1 MMRRTLVF
9 PARHVEGAATVNA
22 RQLEVFHAIMSSSSL
37 TQAARML
44 NVSQPAISAFL
55 KHTEEQTGVRL
66 FHRISGRLVPTPE
79 AEQLFP
85 EVDRIIG
92 QLGILDRVTQD
103 LRTGKAGFLS
113 VIGNATLINVLLPDL
128 VTRFHAARPDV
139 RMRLETAYS
148 RQIFDRVARREF
160 DLGLVYGGAQDFQI
174 GTKLLGSL
182 QLVCAMRSDHP
193 LAKLKKI
200 GLKDLAGHRLVT
212 YGPKTPLRPNIEEVM
227 TKLDAVLEVS
237 LPNTACLLARSGPYV
252 ALIDSLIF
260 QGKEFSDLVVRP
272 FAPLKRIEIN
282 LVFPKDRPR
291 SQLSLDFETELAAG
305 LDERFRKGAAAWR

>member
-1 MMRRTLVF
+1 
-9 PARHVEGAATVNA
+9 VNA

-85 EVDRIIG
+85 EVDRIVG

-103 LRTGKAGFLS
+103 LRSGKAGFLS
-113 VIGNATLINVLLPDL
+113 VIGNATLINILLPDL
-128 VTRFHAARPDV
+128 VTRFHAARPDI

-174 GTKLLGSL
+174 GTKVLGGL

-200 GLKDLAGHRLVT
+200 GLKQLAGQKLVT

-227 TKLDAVLEVS
+227 TKLDAMLEVS
-237 LPNTACLLARSGPYV
+237 LPNTACLMARSGPYV

-272 FAPLKRIEIN
+272 FVPQKRIEIN

-291 SQLSLDFETELAAG
+291 SKLSLDFEAELANS

>member
-1 MMRRTLVF
+1 M
-9 PARHVEGAATVNA
+9 NA

-85 EVDRIIG
+85 EVDRIVG

-103 LRTGKAGFLS
+103 LRSGKAGFLS
-113 VIGNATLINVLLPDL
+113 VIGNTTLINILLPDL

-139 RMRLETAYS
+139 RLRLETAYS

-193 LAKLKKI
+193 LARCKKI
-200 GLKDLAGHRLVT
+200 GLKQLAGQKLVT

-227 TKLDAVLEVS
+227 TKLDAMLEVS
-237 LPNTACLLARSGPYV
+237 LPNTACLMARSGPYV

-272 FAPLKRIEIN
+272 FVPQKRIEIN

-291 SQLSLDFETELAAG
+291 SKLSLDFEAELTNS
-305 LDERFRKGAAAWR
+305 LDERFRKGAAAWK

>member
-1 MMRRTLVF
+1 M
-9 PARHVEGAATVNA
+9 NA

-85 EVDRIIG
+85 EVDRIVG

-113 VIGNATLINVLLPDL
+113 VIGNATLINVLLPEL
-128 VTRFHAARPDV
+128 VTRFHARRPDV
-139 RMRLETAYS
+139 RLRLETAYS

-160 DLGLVYGGAQDFQI
+160 DLGLVYGSAQDFQI

-193 LAKLKKI
+193 LAKLKKV
-200 GLKDLAGHRLVT
+200 GLKDLAGHKLVT
-212 YGPKTPLRPNIEEVM
+212 YGPKTPLRPNIEDVM
-227 TKLDAVLEVS
+227 TRLDAVLEVS

-291 SQLSLDFETELAAG
+291 SRLSLDFETELTGG
-305 LDERFRKGAAAWR
+305 LDERFRKGAATWR

>member
-1 MMRRTLVF
+1 
-9 PARHVEGAATVNA
+9 VNA
-22 RQLEVFHAIMSSSSL
+22 RQLEVFHAIMTSSSL

-85 EVDRIIG
+85 EVDHILG

-103 LRTGKAGFLS
+103 LRAGKAGFLS

-128 VTRFHAARPDV
+128 VTRFHASRPDI
-139 RMRLETAYS
+139 RLRLETAYS

-160 DLGLVYGGAQDFQI
+160 DLGLVYGGAQDFQV
-174 GTKLLGSL
+174 GTKPLGSL

-200 GLKDLAGHRLVT
+200 GLKDLAGYKLVT
-212 YGPKTPLRPNIEEVM
+212 YGPKTQLRPNIAEVM
-227 TKLDAVLEVS
+227 TKLDAALEVS

-252 ALIDSLIF
+252 ALIDNLIF
-260 QGKEFSDLVVRP
+260 HSKEFRDLVVRP
-272 FAPLKRIEIN
+272 FAPLKRMEIN

-291 SQLSLDFETELAAG
+291 SKLSLDFEAELAG
-305 LDERFRKGAAAWR
+305 SLDDRFKKGVAAWR

>member
-1 MMRRTLVF
+1 M
-9 PARHVEGAATVNA
+9 NA

-85 EVDRIIG
+85 EVDRIVG

-103 LRTGKAGFLS
+103 LRSGKAGHLS
-113 VIGNATLINVLLPDL
+113 VIGNATLINILLPDL
-128 VTRFHAARPDV
+128 VTRFHAARPEI
-139 RMRLETAYS
+139 RLRLETAYS

-174 GTKLLGSL
+174 GTKLLGHL
-182 QLVCAMRSDHP
+182 QLVCAMHRDHP

-200 GLKDLAGHRLVT
+200 GLKQLAGQKLVT

-227 TKLDAVLEVS
+227 TKLDAMLEVS
-237 LPNTACLLARSGPYV
+237 LPNTACLMARSGPYV

-272 FAPLKRIEIN
+272 FVPLKRIEIN

-291 SQLSLDFETELAAG
+291 SKLSLDFEAELASS
-305 LDERFRKGAAAWR
+305 LDDRFRKGAAAWK

>member
-1 MMRRTLVF
+1 
-9 PARHVEGAATVNA
+9 VNA
-22 RQLEVFHAIMSSSSL
+22 RQLEVFHAIMSSTSL

-85 EVDRIIG
+85 EVDRIVG
-92 QLGILDRVTQD
+92 QLSILDRVTQD
-103 LRTGKAGFLS
+103 LRSGKAGFLS
-113 VIGNATLINVLLPDL
+113 VIGNATLINILLPDL
-128 VTRFHAARPDV
+128 VTRFHAARPEV
-139 RMRLETAYS
+139 RLRLETAYS
-148 RQIFDRVARREF
+148 RQIFDRVARREY

-200 GLKDLAGHRLVT
+200 GLKQLAGQKLVT

-227 TKLDAVLEVS
+227 TKLDAMLEVS
-237 LPNTACLLARSGPYV
+237 LPNTACLMARSGPYV

-272 FAPLKRIEIN
+272 FVPHKRIEIN

-291 SQLSLDFETELAAG
+291 SKLSLDFEAELANS
-305 LDERFRKGAAAWR
+305 LDERFRKGAAAWK

>member
-1 MMRRTLVF
+1 
-9 PARHVEGAATVNA
+9 VNA
-22 RQLEVFHAIMSSSSL
+22 RQLEVFHAIMSSTSL

-85 EVDRIIG
+85 EVDRIVG
-92 QLGILDRVTQD
+92 QLSILDRVTQD
-103 LRTGKAGFLS
+103 LRSGKAGFLS
-113 VIGNATLINVLLPDL
+113 VIGNATLINILLPDL
-128 VTRFHAARPDV
+128 VTRFHAARPEV
-139 RMRLETAYS
+139 RLRLETAYS

-200 GLKDLAGHRLVT
+200 GLKQLAGQKLVT

-227 TKLDAVLEVS
+227 TKLDAMLEVS
-237 LPNTACLLARSGPYV
+237 LPNTACLMARSGPYV

-272 FAPLKRIEIN
+272 FVPQKRIEIN

-291 SQLSLDFETELAAG
+291 SKLSLDFEAELANS
-305 LDERFRKGAAAWR
+305 LDERFRKGAAAWK

>member
-1 MMRRTLVF
+1 M
-9 PARHVEGAATVNA
+9 NA

-55 KHTEEQTGVRL
+55 KHTEDQTGVRL

-103 LRTGKAGFLS
+103 LRSGKTGFLS
-113 VIGNATLINVLLPDL
+113 VIGNTTLINVLLPDL
-128 VTRFHAARPDV
+128 VSKFHASRPGV
-139 RMRLETAYS
+139 RLRLETAYS

-160 DLGLVYGGAQDFQI
+160 DLGLVYGSGQDVQI
-174 GTKLLGSL
+174 GTKLLGHL
-182 QLVCAMRSDHP
+182 QLVCAMRRDHP

-200 GLKDLAGHRLVT
+200 GLKNLIGQKVVT
-212 YGPKTPLRPNIEEVM
+212 YGPKTPLRPNIEDVM
-227 TKLDAVLEVS
+227 TRLDATMEVS

-260 QGKEFSDLVVRP
+260 QGTEYSDLVVRP
-272 FAPLKRIEIN
+272 FAPLKRIEVN
-282 LVFPKDRPR
+282 LVTPKDRPR
-291 SQLSLDFETELAAG
+291 SKLSLDFEAELARHLA
-305 LDERFRKGAAAWR
+305 ERFKKGPGRLAMTV